1 MSANSGTSVQGINMS
16 GMIDSLNRSIK
27 NNNSLNYL
35 MRGGKNDI
43 PYAFMG
49 IATIVIAGFTY
60 VTYKDYADEVASG
73 ISDTLET
80 IQSSELFIP
89 SKEEEAAPFFSEPQE
104 PKEETKE
111 EPKEE
116 NKVNVDVIEEKEESK
131 EETEK
136 SKEESKEEKE
146 ESKEEKPEEPGEQ
159 YKLGGTKQKRKTKRK
174 RKTEKRKRKN

>member
-16 GMIDSLNRSIK
+16 GMIDSVNRSIK
-27 NNNSLNYL
+27 NNNSLNFL
-35 MRGGKNDI
+35 MRGGQNDV

-89 SKEEEAAPFFSEPQE
+89 SKEEEAAPFFSGVQ
-104 PKEETKE
+104 E

-116 NKVNVDVIEEKEESK
+116 SQEESQEDNKVNVDVIEE
-131 EETEK
+131 
-136 SKEESKEEKE
+136 KEESKEEKE

>member
-1 MSANSGTSVQGINMS
+1 MSANSGTSLQGINMS

-60 VTYKDYADEVASG
+60 VTYKDYANEVASG

-89 SKEEEAAPFFSEPQE
+89 SKDDDAAPFFSEP
-104 PKEETKE
+104 KEESQE

-116 NKVNVDVIEEKEESK
+116 PQQEPQEDKVNVDVIEEKTEESK
-131 EETEK
+131 EE
-136 SKEESKEEKE
+136 KEESKEEKE
-146 ESKEEKPEEPGEQ
+146 ESKEEKPEEPGEK
-159 YKLGGTKQKRKTKRK
+159 YKLGGTKRRRKRK
-174 RKTEKRKRKN
+174 RNTEKRKRKN

>member
-16 GMIDSLNRSIK
+16 GMIDSVNRSIK
-27 NNNSLNYL
+27 NNNSLNFL
-35 MRGGKNDI
+35 MRGGQNDV

-89 SKEEEAAPFFSEPQE
+89 SKEEEAAPFFSGVQ
-104 PKEETKE
+104 E

-116 NKVNVDVIEEKEESK
+116 SQEESQEESKEDNKVNVDVI
-131 EETEK
+131 
-136 SKEESKEEKE
+136 EEKE

>member
-16 GMIDSLNRSIK
+16 GMIDSVNRSIK
-27 NNNSLNYL
+27 NNNSLNFL
-35 MRGGKNDI
+35 MRGGQNDV

-89 SKEEEAAPFFSEPQE
+89 SKEEEAAPFFSGVQ
-104 PKEETKE
+104 E

-116 NKVNVDVIEEKEESK
+116 SQEESKEESQEDNKVNVDVIEE
-131 EETEK
+131 
-136 SKEESKEEKE
+136 KEESKEEKE

>member
-16 GMIDSLNRSIK
+16 GMIDSVNRSIK
-27 NNNSLNYL
+27 NNNSLNFL
-35 MRGGKNDI
+35 MRGGQNDV

-89 SKEEEAAPFFSEPQE
+89 SKDDEAAPFFSGVQ
-104 PKEETKE
+104 E

-116 NKVNVDVIEEKEESK
+116 SQEESKEEPQEDNKVNVDVIEEE
-131 EETEK
+131 
-136 SKEESKEEKE
+136 EESKEEKE

>member
-16 GMIDSLNRSIK
+16 GMIDSVNRSIK
-27 NNNSLNYL
+27 NNNSLNFL
-35 MRGGKNDI
+35 MRGGQNDV

-89 SKEEEAAPFFSEPQE
+89 SKDDEAAPFFSGVQ
-104 PKEETKE
+104 E

-116 NKVNVDVIEEKEESK
+116 SQEESKEEPQEDNKVNVDVIEEE
-131 EETEK
+131 
-136 SKEESKEEKE
+136 EESKEEKE

-159 YKLGGTKQKRKTKRK
+159 YKLGGSKQKRKTKRK

>member
-16 GMIDSLNRSIK
+16 GMIDSVNRSIK
-27 NNNSLNYL
+27 NNNSLNFL
-35 MRGGKNDI
+35 MRGGQNDV

-89 SKEEEAAPFFSEPQE
+89 SKEEEAAPFFSGVQ
-104 PKEETKE
+104 E

-116 NKVNVDVIEEKEESK
+116 SQEESQEESKEESKEEPQEDNKVNVDVI
-131 EETEK
+131 
-136 SKEESKEEKE
+136 EEKE

-159 YKLGGTKQKRKTKRK
+159 YKLGGSKQKRKTKRK